1 MEGQEAGG
9 QGGGD
14 GNILGTIM
22 SLLPVALTVG
32 EKVINFI
39 SEKIGSGEKDD
50 NNNKKVNEELENQLN
65 ELKSQK
71 KLYEEKNRESEKRI
85 ENLEK
90 TLQENLDEFRR
101 REIEREKELMERQKK
116 EEERQI
122 EELQKKEEAIRQCK
136 KSINNEF
143 SKGFFK
149 IINKFTVEE
158 KKWLDSIN
166 EPEIQNKINNLKQK
180 LEILFEELFKSEKI
194 IEKMNNRFIST
205 MKSSVNHKELQK
217 MNLILIGTSGVG
229 KSTLINEIFGEQLA
243 KEGMGTRTTVESKK
257 YESKLVPFLS
267 LVDTMGTEI
276 GSGHR
281 LIDVLQETLQQISK
295 KLNSPDPNEHIHCIL
310 YCTTSNRFFKD
321 ELEVILKLREKY
333 DGKKLPIVIVY
344 TRATKDDE
352 AESIKN
358 SINEFLKAHGETLSN
373 DIFGITFIKVNAREE
388 RRENFGDISY
398 YPCFGL
404 STLMATCFNK
414 GEKSYRIAIKNSLIQ
429 IGKNKIIEYINNIC
443 DQLAN
448 NLNYYF
454 YLSQAFEPNFP
465 NYLAY
470 CFEKITD
477 VENQDGITDNELENL
492 QNYIN
497 SIKLDQNEKKED
509 LTGNLCMFCQKN
521 TPGPYKCSFCG
532 ALACE
537 DCYIGQFQQKDVPS
551 CALCGQELV
560 QNQNMEKKVNNIN
573 YGNNNLPKN
582 INYMNILKNKLNLE
596 SINLINN
603 YIEEYKNELIGLVN
617 QKFDQFTKES
627 AKKLYTKILEKYTE
641 NMANNPTGSNLK
653 ESMKSKEVLKS
664 EVTQKL
670 NLVLKDKAIE
680 DFLKKTTS
688 EIFQQIIEIF
698 KKKVNEKLEEFIANV
713 DKNKIANDFFETCD
727 VLDEKR
733 ELKLREQIN
742 PYIKNLQLKEEKSQE
757 KALMEKFGSSQMMSS
772 NQGESGCS
780 GSSSQFGESSG
791 QCGESSG
798 QCGETGESKI
808 NQWC

>member
-14 GNILGTIM
+14 GSILGTIV

-32 EKVINFI
+32 EKVINLI
-39 SEKIGSGEKDD
+39 LERIGCGE
-50 NNNKKVNEELENQLN
+50 KVNEELENQLN

-180 LEILFEELFKSEKI
+180 LEILFEDLFKSEKI

-358 SINEFLKAHGETLSN
+358 SINEF
-373 DIFGITFIKVNAREE
+373 F
-388 RRENFGDISY
+388 
-398 YPCFGL
+398 
-404 STLMATCFNK
+404 
-414 GEKSYRIAIKNSLIQ
+414 
-429 IGKNKIIEYINNIC
+429 
-443 DQLAN
+443 
-448 NLNYYF
+448 
-454 YLSQAFEPNFP
+454 
-465 NYLAY
+465 
-470 CFEKITD
+470 
-477 VENQDGITDNELENL
+477 
-492 QNYIN
+492 
-497 SIKLDQNEKKED
+497 
-509 LTGNLCMFCQKN
+509 
-521 TPGPYKCSFCG
+521 
-532 ALACE
+532 
-537 DCYIGQFQQKDVPS
+537 
-551 CALCGQELV
+551 
-560 QNQNMEKKVNNIN
+560 
-573 YGNNNLPKN
+573 
-582 INYMNILKNKLNLE
+582 
-596 SINLINN
+596 
-603 YIEEYKNELIGLVN
+603 
-617 QKFDQFTKES
+617 
-627 AKKLYTKILEKYTE
+627 
-641 NMANNPTGSNLK
+641 
-653 ESMKSKEVLKS
+653 
-664 EVTQKL
+664 
-670 NLVLKDKAIE
+670 
-680 DFLKKTTS
+680 
-688 EIFQQIIEIF
+688 
-698 KKKVNEKLEEFIANV
+698 
-713 DKNKIANDFFETCD
+713 
-727 VLDEKR
+727 
-733 ELKLREQIN
+733 
-742 PYIKNLQLKEEKSQE
+742 
-757 KALMEKFGSSQMMSS
+757 
-772 NQGESGCS
+772 
-780 GSSSQFGESSG
+780 
-791 QCGESSG
+791 
-798 QCGETGESKI
+798 
-808 NQWC
+808 

>member
-1 MEGQEAGG
+1 M
-9 QGGGD
+9 
-14 GNILGTIM
+14 
-22 SLLPVALTVG
+22 
-32 EKVINFI
+32 
-39 SEKIGSGEKDD
+39 
-50 NNNKKVNEELENQLN
+50 
-65 ELKSQK
+65 
-71 KLYEEKNRESEKRI
+71 
-85 ENLEK
+85 
-90 TLQENLDEFRR
+90 
-101 REIEREKELMERQKK
+101 
-116 EEERQI
+116 
-122 EELQKKEEAIRQCK
+122 
-136 KSINNEF
+136 
-143 SKGFFK
+143 
-149 IINKFTVEE
+149 
-158 KKWLDSIN
+158 
-166 EPEIQNKINNLKQK
+166 
-180 LEILFEELFKSEKI
+180 
-194 IEKMNNRFIST
+194 
-205 MKSSVNHKELQK
+205 
-217 MNLILIGTSGVG
+217 
-229 KSTLINEIFGEQLA
+229 
-243 KEGMGTRTTVESKK
+243 
-257 YESKLVPFLS
+257 
-267 LVDTMGTEI
+267 
-276 GSGHR
+276 
-281 LIDVLQETLQQISK
+281 
-295 KLNSPDPNEHIHCIL
+295 
-310 YCTTSNRFFKD
+310 
-321 ELEVILKLREKY
+321 
-333 DGKKLPIVIVY
+333 IVY

-477 VENQDGITDNELENL
+477 
-492 QNYIN
+492 
-497 SIKLDQNEKKED
+497 ED

-698 KKKVNEKLEEFIANV
+698 KKRRIY
-713 DKNKIANDFFETCD
+713 C
-727 VLDEKR
+727 
-733 ELKLREQIN
+733 
-742 PYIKNLQLKEEKSQE
+742 
-757 KALMEKFGSSQMMSS
+757 
-772 NQGESGCS
+772 
-780 GSSSQFGESSG
+780 
-791 QCGESSG
+791 
-798 QCGETGESKI
+798 
-808 NQWC
+808 